1 MATMRAMSL
10 LFPGQGSQTAGMG
23 RDVAD
28 ADKDAMELWKKAEAI
43 SGLPLREI
51 CWDGDEK
58 AMSDTRVL
66 QPALTVV
73 CLTLWQ
79 QASRHIRPSACAG
92 HSLGEYSALAAS
104 GVLDAEST
112 LKLVSLRGALMAE
125 SDPDGKGAMAAIV
138 KLSLEKVEE
147 IVTSVAQETGLALI
161 VANYNTPG
169 QYVISGDKAA
179 VDMAGARAK
188 EIKGRALPLAVSGA
202 FHSPLMKEAADQLA
216 AHMRKAV
223 WHKPVCPVYSNVT
236 ACGLTDG
243 ESIRE
248 AMLSQMTSSV
258 RWIDI
263 IRAQYAD
270 GQRAFL
276 EIGPKAV
283 LSKMTGRILDDVPA
297 EEYSSSLVSTL
308 AQCEELA

>member
-1 MATMRAMSL
+1 MRAMSL
-10 LFPGQGSQTAGMG
+10 LFPGQGAQTAGMG

-28 ADKDAMELWKKAEAI
+28 ADSAAMDIWKKAESI

-51 CWDGDEK
+51 CWEGDEK

-79 QASRHIRPSACAG
+79 ALSRHVRPAGCAG
-92 HSLGEYSALAAS
+92 HSLGEYSALCAG
-104 GVLDAEST
+104 GVLDLETT
-112 LKLVSLRGALMAE
+112 LRLVSLRGALMADC
-125 SDPDGKGAMAAIV
+125 DPDGRGSMAAVV
-138 KLSLEKVEE
+138 KLPLEKVED
-147 IVTSVAQETGLALI
+147 IVAKVVQETGLVLL

-169 QYVISGDKAA
+169 QYVISGEKPA
-179 VDMAGARAK
+179 VEMAGAMAK

-202 FHSPLMKEAADQLA
+202 FHSPLMKEACEGLA

-223 WHKPVCPVYSNVT
+223 WRRPVCPIYSNVT
-236 ACGLTDG
+236 ATGLTDG

-248 AMLSQMTSSV
+248 AMLVQMTSPV
-258 RWIDI
+258 RWIEI
-263 IRAQYAD
+263 MRAQYSD

-276 EIGPKAV
+276 EVGPKAV
-283 LSKMTGRILDDVPA
+283 LSKMVDRCLDGVASEPCTSA
-297 EEYSSSLVSTL
+297 VVSTM
-308 AQCEELA
+308 AQVEEMAG